1 MKSCPTCN
9 RTYTDASLNFC
20 LEDGTPL
27 TLSAPPATPGF
38 DPNATIRYTD
48 ARETK
53 PPQPATPPPSVPP
66 GSQPSYPASYQPA
79 PPSVQPS
86 YRPEQPVASMGSAF
100 GQQQQYRPPV
110 VAPPQRKSNTVWWV
124 LGGMVV
130 LGVIAVGA
138 VVMILA
144 LASMDSN
151 TNGNSNRVIVNSRNN
166 NRNTNTNTANANTN
180 TNTNASLPESLSDDF
195 SQAKWGTG
203 NYAFGDIWYADD
215 QYHMRAKA
223 RSYLVMYAP
232 SAEYDTANAA
242 VSVTARSV
250 DGTPSLTGYGLII
263 HGEKKNGKLEDYA
276 LLIDTSENARY
287 QVIKHKDDKQSVV
300 VPWTTSS
307 VVRSGSN
314 SNQLEIRARGTELSF
329 YINGQYVDRATDTEN
344 FKGGRAGLY
353 TSDITE
359 VAFDDLEIK
368 R

>member
-27 TLSAPPATPGF
+27 TLNAPPATPGF

-66 GSQPSYPASYQPA
+66 GRPASQQPSYPASYQP
-79 PPSVQPS
+79 
-86 YRPEQPVASMGSAF
+86 ETPVASAGSAF
-100 GQQQQYRPPV
+100 GQQQQYRPAV
-110 VAPPQRKSNTVWWV
+110 VPPPPRKSNAVWWV
-124 LGGMVV
+124 LGGALV
-130 LGVIAVGA
+130 LGVIVFGA
-138 VVMILA
+138 VIMILA
-144 LASMDSN
+144 IASMDSN
-151 TNGNSNRVIVNSRNN
+151 ANGNSNRVIVNSRNN
-166 NRNTNTNTANANTN
+166 NRNANINANTANTN
-180 TNTNASLPESLSDDF
+180 TNTNANLPASLSDDF

-203 NYAFGDIWYADD
+203 NYAFGEIWYADD

-223 RSYLVMYAP
+223 KSYLVMYAP
-232 SAEYDTANAA
+232 SAEYDTANAT

-276 LLIDTSENARY
+276 LLIDTSETARY
-287 QVIKHKDDKQSVV
+287 QIIKHKDDKQTVV
-300 VPWTTSS
+300 VPWTSS
-307 VVRSGSN
+307 SIIRSGSN
-314 SNQLEIRARGTELSF
+314 SNQLEIRAKGVELSF
-329 YINGQYVDRATDTEN
+329 YINGQYVDRATDTES

-353 TSDITE
+353 TSDIAE